1 MNQNPDIQNPDLQVV
16 VPNWLSELTSAEMES
31 VTGGALLRR
40 KALNRWIFKFQR
52 TKLNIPATT
61 ARVTSLLTDTTNRQ
75 ANLDLSNQFHAQ
87 LTTLEGSRL
96 LADNLYRTVGLP
108 VPS

>member
-1 MNQNPDIQNPDLQVV
+1 MNQNPDLQVAT
-16 VPNWLSELTSAEMES
+16 PAWLSELSPQEMES
-31 VTGGALLRR
+31 VSGGALLRR
-40 KALNRWIFKFQR
+40 KALNRWVFKFQR
-52 TKLNIPATT
+52 TKLKIDATKI
-61 ARVTSLLTDTTNRQ
+61 RVTSLLTDTTNRQ

-87 LTTLEGSRL
+87 LTTLEGSRI

>member
-1 MNQNPDIQNPDLQVV
+1 MNQNPDMQIVT
-16 VPNWLSELTSAEMES
+16 PNWLSELTPQEMES

-40 KALNRWIFKFQR
+40 KALNRWVFKFQR

-61 ARVTSLLTDTTNRQ
+61 VRVTSLLTDATNRQ

-108 VPS
+108 IPN

>member
-1 MNQNPDIQNPDLQVV
+1 MQVAT
-16 VPNWLSELTSAEMES
+16 PNWLSDLTPQEMES

-40 KALNRWIFKFQR
+40 KALNRWLFKFQR

-61 ARVTSLLTDTTNRQ
+61 TRVTSLLTDTVNRQ

-96 LADNLYRTVGLP
+96 LADNLYRAVGLP
-108 VPS
+108 VPN

>member
-1 MNQNPDIQNPDLQVV
+1 MNHNLDPQVV
-16 VPNWLSELTSAEMES
+16 ISPWLLELTPQEMES

-61 ARVTSLLTDTTNRQ
+61 TRVTSLLTDAANRQ

-96 LADNLYRTVGLP
+96 LADNLYRAIGLP
-108 VPS
+108 VPN

>member
-1 MNQNPDIQNPDLQVV
+1 MNQNPDMQVAT
-16 VPNWLSELTSAEMES
+16 PNWLSDLTPQEMES
-31 VTGGALLRR
+31 VAGGALLRR
-40 KALNRWIFKFQR
+40 KALNRWLFKFQR

-61 ARVTSLLTDTTNRQ
+61 TRVTSLLTDTVNRQ

-108 VPS
+108 VPN